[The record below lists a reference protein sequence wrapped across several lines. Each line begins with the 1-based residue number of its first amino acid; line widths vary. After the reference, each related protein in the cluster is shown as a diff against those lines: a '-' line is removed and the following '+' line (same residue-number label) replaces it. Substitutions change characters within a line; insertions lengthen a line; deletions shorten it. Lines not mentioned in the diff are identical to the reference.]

1 MMNQSIQTELRK
13 DLESIEN
20 DDFNIDLFER
30 IFEVET
36 YRKNISNRYSILNE
50 IESKVIDFYKGEYRE
65 IN

>member
-1 MMNQSIQTELRK
+1 QSIQTELRK

-50 IESKVIDFYKGEYRE
+50 IESKVLDFYKGEYRE
-65 IN
+65 TN